1 MIRAGKLRHRIVI
14 QEPVETQDQTNG
26 AVNILWQDLATVWA
40 EIVPLSAR
48 DLIAA
53 QAEASKV
60 TTRISIR
67 YNNYINSKMRIYHA
81 SKDKYYN
88 IEGVLSDAES
98 GFEYLTIPC
107 SEGLKY
113 QEGIPNAVLPVSLDP
128 PVIDGVA
135 NIGATISASS
145 GLWANEPVNYTYQWY
160 LNDIAIPS
168 GTDPDLVVQG
178 NLGDLITVGVIATNQ
193 AGSSPEVF
201 SDGVIII

>member
-26 AVNILWQDLATVWA
+26 AVNVLWQDLATVWA
-40 EIVPLSAR
+40 EIAPLSAR

-60 TTRISIR
+60 TTRITIR

-88 IEGVLSDAES
+88 IEGVLSDADS
-98 GFEYLTIPC
+98 GLEYLTIPC

-113 QEGIPNAVLPVSLDP
+113 QEGIPNAVLPVSLEP

-135 NIGATISASS
+135 NIGATITASS

-178 NLGDLITVGVIATNQ
+178 NIGDLITVGVIAINQ